1 MNPKLIYIDVCSLSR
16 PFDDQDY
23 LRIRMETD
31 AVTLILSRARQG
43 IYRLLTS
50 PVHLIEINAIEDAF
64 ERIQLLT
71 LLEKL
76 GENINVDMM
85 ETRKRAE
92 ELVNLGFGIADAAHV
107 AFVEKSGADFISCDD
122 RLIRKCLK
130 YKIRVWCGNPV
141 GFCDKE
147 DLK

>member
-16 PFDDQDY
+16 AFDDQDY

-43 IYRLLTS
+43 IYRLVTS
-50 PVHLIEINAIEDAF
+50 PVHLIEINATEDPF

-76 GENINVDMM
+76 RENTNVDMM

-107 AFVEKSGADFISCDD
+107 AFAERSGAD
-122 RLIRKCLK
+122 L
-130 YKIRVWCGNPV
+130 
-141 GFCDKE
+141 
-147 DLK
+147 

>member
-50 PVHLIEINAIEDAF
+50 PAHLIEINAIEDAF

-92 ELVNLGFGIADAAHV
+92 ELVNLGFGIADAAYV
-107 AFVEKSGADFISCDD
+107 AFAEKSGADFISSDD